1 MEPATLLL
9 LEEQAAS
16 GIEPVLQAM
25 LEGVI
30 CGLLLVPK
38 SGVATAVI
46 TVTRKI
52 LGLGFFHPFVGYLS
66 T

>member
-52 LGLGFFHPFVGYLS
+52 LGLGFLLPFVGYLS